1 MTEDAHS
8 VAAALLLS
16 VGVLVRRLRQIH
28 VEGDLSMPE
37 RSALARLDRSGPAT
51 SAALARQEQI
61 SPQSMGT
68 TLASLEERGLIQRSR
83 DPDDGRQIVMAVT
96 EEGIDVLRAR
106 RDARAQTLAAALA
119 ASFTA
124 SELRDLARAA
134 PLIERLA
141 DTV

>member
-1 MTEDAHS
+1 
-8 VAAALLLS
+8 
-16 VGVLVRRLRQIH
+16 
-28 VEGDLSMPE
+28 MP
-37 RSALARLDRSGPAT
+37 RIPSIGSALARLDRCGPAT

-68 TLASLEERGLIQRSR
+68 TLAALEERGLIKRSR

-96 EEGIDVLRAR
+96 EAGAEVLRAG
-106 RDARAQTLAAALA
+106 RDAPAQALAAALT
-119 ASFTA
+119 ASFSP

-141 DTV
+141 GAI